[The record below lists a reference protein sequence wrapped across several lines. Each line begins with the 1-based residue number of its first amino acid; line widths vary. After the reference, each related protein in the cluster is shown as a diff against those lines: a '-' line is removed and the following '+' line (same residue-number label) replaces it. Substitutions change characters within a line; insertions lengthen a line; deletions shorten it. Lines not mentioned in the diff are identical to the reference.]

1 MPNIGQYVIVRSRD
15 QGCVCGEY
23 RGHASREVTLTQA
36 RQIYSWSGERL
47 TLFDV
52 AVVPD
57 IIRISRTIEDDGG
70 IVMLEACGIIP
81 VTPAVEAFLRTAPA
95 G

>member
-1 MPNIGQYVIVRSRD
+1 MPDIGRYVLVRSRD

-23 RGHASREVTLTQA
+23 RGHAGREVTLGQA
-36 RQIYSWSGERL
+36 RQVFRWNGKRL

-52 AVVPD
+52 AVIPGELL
-57 IIRISRTIEDDGG
+57 ISE
-70 IVMLEACGIIP
+70 VVEEAVLLEACGIIP
-81 VTPAVEAFLRTAPA
+81 VTPEVEKALRTAKA

>member
-1 MPNIGQYVIVRSRD
+1 MPDIGQYVLVRSRD

-23 RGHASREVTLTQA
+23 RGHTGREVTLGQA
-36 RQIYSWSGERL
+36 RQVFRWNGKRL

-52 AVVPD
+52 AVIPGEL
-57 IIRISRTIEDDGG
+57 RISEA
-70 IVMLEACGIIP
+70 VEEAVLLEACGIIP
-81 VTPAVEAFLRTAPA
+81 VTPEVEKALRKAKA